1 MAASPLIKKLAKVAP
16 EMAADT
22 EYNGWKNRAT
32 WNVAL
37 WVGNDEGLYREAVAY
52 VQRCKARG
60 TTPRWRVFVKSAGLS
75 GQKTSDGFAYDG
87 TRLDTKALSEML
99 KELA

>member
-1 MAASPLIKKLAKVAP
+1 MS
-16 EMAADT
+16 D

-52 VQRCKARG
+52 VQRCKARREAG
-60 TTPRWRVFVKSAGLS
+60 SKGNITPRWRTFVKSAGLT
-75 GQKTSDGFAYDG
+75 GQRTPDGFAYDG
-87 TRLDTKALSEML
+87 TRLDNKALSEML
-99 KELA
+99 KEMV